1 MTVNDA
7 LGIYGEQHAPHVA
20 DPARIGY
27 AIDALLPFWGE
38 LPLSAIT
45 KETCRRYGRVR
56 DRAPGTIRKELGT
69 LQAAINYCVG
79 EGYLINPPNVTLPDK
94 PAPKDTWLT
103 RDEAAQM
110 LRVAWRNADTMHIAK
125 FILVGLYSGTRKT
138 AILRMRFMP
147 NTIGGHVDTENGM
160 MYRNGLNQIETKKR
174 QPSIRITPRL
184 LSHLR
189 RWERDSSRWVIE
201 FRGQGVGS
209 IKTAWKSVV
218 TEAGLAGKGVT
229 PHTLRHTAI
238 TWAMQAGVDI
248 YEAAGYFGVDIE
260 TMFKVYAHHHPDHQ
274 SNAVAAVGRGGRK
287 L

>member
-1 MTVNDA
+1 
-7 LGIYGEQHAPHVA
+7 
-20 DPARIGY
+20 
-27 AIDALLPFWGE
+27 
-38 LPLSAIT
+38 
-45 KETCRRYGRVR
+45 
-56 DRAPGTIRKELGT
+56 
-69 LQAAINYCVG
+69 
-79 EGYLINPPNVTLPDK
+79 
-94 PAPKDTWLT
+94 
-103 RDEAAQM
+103 
-110 LRVAWRNADTMHIAK
+110 
-125 FILVGLYSGTRKT
+125 
-138 AILRMRFMP
+138 
-147 NTIGGHVDTENGM
+147 
-160 MYRNGLNQIETKKR
+160 LNQVETKKR

-260 TMFKVYAHHHPDHQ
+260 TMFKVYAHPHPDHQ

>member
-1 MTVNDA
+1 MTVNET
-7 LGIYGEQHAPHVA
+7 LWIYGEQHAPHVA

-56 DRAPGTIRKELGT
+56 ERAPGTIRKELGT

-94 PAPKDTWLT
+94 PPPKDTWLT
-103 RDEAAQM
+103 RDEVAQM

-147 NTIGGHVDTENGM
+147 NTTGGHVDTENGM
-160 MYRNGLNQIETKKR
+160 MYRKGLNRVETKKR

-218 TEAGLAGKGVT
+218 KEAGLADKGVT

>member
-1 MTVNDA
+1 MNET
-7 LGIYGEQHAPHVA
+7 LWIYGEQHAPHVV

-56 DRAPGTIRKELGT
+56 ERAPGTIRKELGT
-69 LQAAINYCVG
+69 LQAAINYCVE
-79 EGYLINPPNVTLPDK
+79 EGYLINPPSVTLPDK

-103 RDEAAQM
+103 RDQAAQM
-110 LRVAWRNADTMHIAK
+110 LRVAWRNADTRHIAK

-160 MYRNGLNQIETKKR
+160 MYRNGLNQVETKKR